1 MGPKQNTLA
10 DLINAFH
17 DEGVRAI
24 IGEIVECKL
33 KDLIAE
39 TKQLRDENASL
50 SRQLDEANQRIDD
63 LESYTRR
70 DSLIV
75 SGLPLVNM
83 AEAASTSTSTASDS
97 DSGLKGEHTAAT
109 ESSLLT
115 LFGKMNLKLSTTD
128 ISICHRL
135 KSPKKSGPPPVIVK
149 FTNRKARDLVY
160 AARTQLKSTTVY
172 INEDLTKRNSKIFAE
187 ARKLVKAKQIYK
199 AWTNKGHVYIKENS
213 QQNCLPKQIKSLTQ
227 LP

>member
-1 MGPKQNTLA
+1 MGPKQNILA

-24 IGEIVECKL
+24 IGGIVESKL
-33 KDLIAE
+33 KDLIDE
-39 TKQLRDENASL
+39 TKQLREENDNL

-63 LESYTRR
+63 LEAYTRR

-75 SGLPLVNM
+75 SGLPLATA
-83 AEAASTSTSTASDS
+83 AEAASTSTTTISDF
-97 DSGLKGEHTAAT
+97 DIKGEHTVAT

-115 LFGKMNLKLSTTD
+115 LFGKMNVKISTSD

-135 KSPKKSGPPPVIVK
+135 KSPRKGGIPPVIVK

-160 AARTQLKSTTVY
+160 AARTQLKPSTVY

-187 ARKLVKAKQIYK
+187 ARKLVKSGKIHK
-199 AWTNKGHVYIKENS
+199 AWTNKGHVYIKEDN
-213 QQNCLPKQIKSLTQ
+213 QQSCPPKQIKNLTQ